1 MATATL
7 YLYEDPNQTYSISC
21 WADRSFSRER
31 AIVQKMN
38 QTSSTAVGSVTTP
51 GTITAGSLTSMPSSN
66 LQNLVF
72 SYAKA
77 SNYKINISAATLYV
91 TLASDTS
98 FESLSVGNQLHS
110 YPTYNTQ
117 YSGAVDLSGV
127 NTTEKTI
134 TATLKIDP
142 EMSMTVLQA
151 LGGGYSWS
159 VQKEATV
166 SYDQFYYYD
175 STDGTTYW
183 YRHYLDGTGVQR
195 SWCSAKVTNVYL
207 VIEYEEDTSVI
218 IDRSTAI
225 SMLNVGVSG
234 VAKKI
239 SDMFIGVNG
248 VAKKI
253 SEAWIGVNGIA
264 KKIYPAYMISMLS
277 PGDIIQIDEEGTGT
291 TYAEWMVMHHNYY
304 ETGQTILMRKYCLPN
319 NMYLNSS
326 GGSGQYSYPYFDYN
340 ADNYLS
346 KTWLTAASESF
357 QNLLI
362 ETPIAGRTWSGGTV
376 KTASRKIWLPSAV
389 NLSVSSFEEG
399 NTAYYDDTNGAFDYF
414 ATNDTL
420 AARIAY
426 ITEGGDAVRW
436 WTRTVTGGTHPYQR
450 TINTSGDFSS
460 YQYYNTAYLRPVI
473 NIYSNNYLEKIS
485 DGVYRMVGSS
495 SNTRVETIAFTVD
508 GIAYQAEDGMSW
520 SEWVHSSYNTNGF
533 QIVDHYVTASNPN
546 QGVYTPSGLESLDED
561 YIYAGTA
568 YEFGPGPV

>member
-21 WADRSFSRER
+21 WADRKFSRGP
-31 AIVQKMN
+31 ATVKKTAN
-38 QTSSTAVGSVTTP
+38 VASTSYPFTMVSAGS
-51 GTITAGSLTSMPSSN
+51 ITAGELTSMPNSN
-66 LQNLVF
+66 VQNLVF
-72 SYAKA
+72 SYNNLSK
-77 SNYKINISAATLYV
+77 YKINITTITLHV
-91 TLASDTS
+91 TLASDTTFDS
-98 FESLSVGNQLHS
+98 ITVGNS
-110 YPTYNTQ
+110 FYNYPVYNTE
-117 YSGAVDLSGV
+117 YSGTIDLTGV

-134 TATLKIDP
+134 TATLSIDP
-142 EMSMTVLQA
+142 YLSSDVLTA
-151 LGGGYSWS
+151 LGGYSWD
-159 VQKEATV
+159 VFKEATV
-166 SYDQFYYYD
+166 TQDVFQSQDTTDSYIFKRYYQAL
-175 STDGTTYW
+175 SGI
-183 YRHYLDGTGVQR
+183 QR
-195 SWCSAKVTNVYL
+195 SWCSAKVANVYL

-218 IDRSTAI
+218 VDRSTAI

-319 NMYLNSS
+319 NMYLNYS

-346 KTWLTAASESF
+346 KTWLTAAGESF

-362 ETPIAGRTWSGGTV
+362 ETPITGRTWSGGTV

-436 WTRTVTGGTHPYQR
+436 WTRTVTGGMHPYQR
-450 TINTSGDFSS
+450 TINTSGDFSN

-485 DGVYRMVGSS
+485 DGVYRMVGGGKQ
-495 SNTRVETIAFTVD
+495 TGAILITFTIEGTSC
-508 GIAYQAEDGMSW
+508 QAENGMTW
-520 SEWVHSSYNTNGF
+520 KEWIASNYNTIG
-533 QIVDHYVTASNPN
+533 VTAGNTSSTEVML
-546 QGVYTPSGLESLDED
+546 GGRRIDAALGAT
-561 YIYAGTA
+561 IIAGKN
-568 YEFGPGPV
+568 YELLAAEPE